1 MWLAALLSLCV
12 NQADEALPRVLR
24 ENGKICIEAPD
35 DRGEVKVTC
44 RAETV
49 PWSSTRTAAPASP
62 TGARGVASVTL
73 GLGLLTAVGVTLP
86 EMAFAVDAGVV
97 FPNAVGV
104 VALMHAHASPLIGED
119 LTMLQRYGL
128 GAALR
133 LGTRSHFLLGLTG
146 TMKMVQGARLHASPT
161 VSLVMKGALVIS
173 DSTALVLMPVF
184 GFDQGVAFS
193 LSIGIGATL

>member
-1 MWLAALLSLCV
+1 MVWLAALLSSCV
-12 NQADEALPRVLR
+12 TQADEALPRVLR

-44 RAETV
+44 RAEAV
-49 PWSSTRTAAPASP
+49 PWSSTRTAFPPSP

-73 GLGLLTAVGVTLP
+73 GLITAVGVTLP

-104 VALMHAHASPLIGED
+104 VAVLHAHASPLIGED
-119 LTMLQRYGL
+119 LTMLQRSGL

-146 TMKMVQGARLHASPT
+146 TMKMVQGA
-161 VSLVMKGALVIS
+161 LVIS
-173 DSTALVLMPVF
+173 D
-184 GFDQGVAFS
+184 DEGVAFS
-193 LSIGIGATL
+193 LSLGIGATL